1 MRQLSTARIGGQEF
15 KMGDAV
21 KELNKYIE
29 KHKVVHLESA
39 KRDVVPVVKEIIQKI
54 NKNER
59 LGELE
64 YTGSIYQKL
73 KIDDADE
80 FDFDLPLLELE
91 IDKIDSHQSQGK
103 SKLLFLELCKE

>member
-1 MRQLSTARIGGQEF
+1 
-15 KMGDAV
+15 MGDAV

-29 KHKVVHLESA
+29 KHKVVNLDSA
-39 KRDVVPVVKEIIQKI
+39 KHDVVPVVKEIIRKI

-59 LGELE
+59 LGEVE

-80 FDFDLPLLELE
+80 FDFDVPLLELE

-103 SKLLFLELCKE
+103 SKSLFFELSKE